1 MIIITLL
8 QVNAMHQVDIAE
20 AVQALPDLIKEAM
33 SGEEVVITQE
43 NQPLVKLS
51 PIEQPKQ
58 QRIQA
63 GSAKGMIWMSDDFDE
78 PLEDFKE
85 YME

>member
-1 MIIITLL
+1 
-8 QVNAMHQVDIAE
+8 MHQVDIAE

-33 SGEEVVITQE
+33 NGEEVVITQE

-63 GSAKGMIWMSDDFDE
+63 GSTKGMIWMSDDFDVMRILLDTHTFLWFIAGS
-78 PLEDFKE
+78 PKLF
-85 YME
+85 